1 MFDSFLMV
9 LEIVAFVTTSLL
21 AGLYFIF
28 NNTVM
33 PVLKELKTPEVMVRI
48 NEVILNKAFLTVFF
62 CSPVSSFLCILIFLY
77 QAQAPTMPFFLLG
90 SGLAISGFLIT
101 LFFNVP
107 LNNRLKDSGTQLNQT
122 WQHYL
127 QKWGRW
133 NAIRGYL
140 SLVSITL
147 MACHFVIQ

>member
-1 MFDSFLMV
+1 MFDSLLMV
-9 LEIVAFVTTSLL
+9 LEIVTFVTTSLL

-28 NNTVM
+28 YNTVM
-33 PVLKELKTPEVMVRI
+33 PVLKERKTPEVMVRI
-48 NEVILNKAFLTVFF
+48 NEVILNKGFFTVFF
-62 CSPVSSFLCILIFLY
+62 SSPLSSILCILIILH
-77 QAQAPTMPFFLLG
+77 QEQAPTMLLFLFG
-90 SGLAISGFLIT
+90 AGLAISGFLIT

-133 NAIRGYL
+133 NAIRGCL

-147 MACHFVIQ
+147 MASHFVIQ

>member
-1 MFDSFLMV
+1 MFDSLLMV
-9 LEIVAFVTTSLL
+9 LEIVTFVTTSLL

-28 NNTVM
+28 YNTVM
-33 PVLKELKTPEVMVRI
+33 PVLKERKTPEVMVRI
-48 NEVILNKAFLTVFF
+48 NEVILNKGFLTVFF
-62 CSPVSSFLCILIFLY
+62 SSPLSSILCILIIFY
-77 QAQAPTMPFFLLG
+77 QEQAPTLLLFLFG
-90 SGLAISGFLIT
+90 AGLAISGFLIT

-133 NAIRGYL
+133 NAIRGCL

-147 MACHFVIQ
+147 MASHFVIQ